1 MVMAST
7 QVREEIV
14 ISGNSPLLSIV
25 VPVFNGSKKIEIS
38 LQRLKDNIE
47 KLESVVAKLE
57 GQGKSQEKSFDHPIK
72 NDGLTSVFSKN
83 EEARYRQDPSYSMDS
98 GLPWYEIIVVN
109 DGSTDGTRNI
119 VSRISS
125 FDETIRLIGYSVN

>member
-38 LQRLKDNIE
+38 LQRLKDKIE

-57 GQGKSQEKSFDHPIK
+57 GQGESQEKSFDHPIK
-72 NDGLTSVFSKN
+72 NDGRTRVFSKS
-83 EEARYRQDPSYSMDS
+83 EDARYYPDPSYSLDS
-98 GLPWYEIIVVN
+98 GLPWYEIIFVNVVR
-109 DGSTDGTRNI
+109 TEGTRNI
-119 VSRISS
+119 ENGRSS
-125 FDETIRLIGYSVN
+125 F